1 MGSDAIAVLGFVA
14 LFVLMLLRVPVGMA
28 MGLVGVSGF
37 AFLVNGDAALKIIGH
52 TSMRTVTD
60 YTFGVIP
67 MFLLMGA
74 FVSNS
79 GMSRELFRAANSFVG
94 HLRGGLGIATIAA
107 CAGFAAI
114 SGSSVATAA
123 TFATV
128 AYPEMRR
135 YNYPQSFATGVI
147 AAGGTLGAMLPPS
160 TVLAVY
166 GIITEQDIGKLFIA
180 GIIPGLL
187 AASMDMLTVVV
198 IGWLR
203 PDFLPV
209 APRHSWKE
217 RLIGLRDIWAMLL
230 LFIFVIGGLYGGLF
244 TPTEAGGVGATGALI
259 IGVIRGKLDGLQIRR
274 SLLQAVRTAAAVLT
288 VLIGALLFGY
298 FLTVTQTPQKVTA
311 FLTALGLG
319 RYGVLAL
326 IMVMYIVL
334 GCLMDSL
341 AMIILTIPIIFPV
354 IMQLGFDPIWT
365 DPSSGRHER
374 VRDQKCRA
382 GGDVLDHL
390 PRRAAV
396 HPHRPHP
403 AGDLD
408 RVSDSGALAA
418 VAYVM
423 LDQYPSWRGAE
434 RRSNPVGAFR
444 NWIAPLRS
452 Q

>member
-1 MGSDAIAVLGFVA
+1 MSSDAVAVLGFVA

-28 MGLVGVSGF
+28 MGLVGVTGF
-37 AFLVNGDAALKIIGH
+37 AYLVNGDAALKIIGH

-187 AASMDMLTVVV
+187 AAAMDMMTVVV
-198 IGWLR
+198 IGALR

-217 RLIGLRDIWAMLL
+217 RLVGLRDIWAMLL
-230 LFIFVIGGLYGGLF
+230 LFVFVIGGLYGGLF

-259 IGVIRGKLDGLQIRR
+259 IGVLRGKLDGLQIRR

-311 FLTALGLG
+311 FLTALGFG

-326 IMVMYIVL
+326 IMLMYIAL

-354 IMQLGFDPIWT
+354 IIQLGFDPIWFGVIIVMT
-365 DPSSGRHER
+365 VELG
-374 VRDQKCRA
+374 
-382 GGDVLDHL
+382 LI
-390 PRRAAV
+390 
-396 HPHRPHP
+396 HP
-403 AGDLD
+403 
-408 RVSDSGALAA
+408 
-418 VAYVM
+418 
-423 LDQYPSWRGAE
+423 
-434 RRSNPVGAFR
+434 PVGMNVFVIKSVVQEVTFSTIFRGVLPFIITDLIRLVILIAFPILAL
-444 NWIAPLRS
+444 WLPS
-452 Q
+452 QM